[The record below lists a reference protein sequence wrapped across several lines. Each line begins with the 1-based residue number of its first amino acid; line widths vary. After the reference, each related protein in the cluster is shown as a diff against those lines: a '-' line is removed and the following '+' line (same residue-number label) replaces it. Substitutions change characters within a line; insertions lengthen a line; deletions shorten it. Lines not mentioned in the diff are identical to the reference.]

1 MVFLLKT
8 KKELKKLCKQEIR
21 PKGSGIKSMS
31 DQQLV
36 DGLNE
41 PIIREFKSRKIYF
54 SFKDNI
60 WGADLAD
67 MQSIC
72 IYNKEIR
79 FFLSVI
85 DVFSNTFS
93 GSF

>member
-36 DGLNE
+36 DGLNK
-41 PIIREFKSRKIYF
+41 PIIREFKSRKIYS

>member
-41 PIIREFKSRKIYF
+41 PIIREFKSRKIYS

-79 FFLSVI
+79 FLLSVI

>member
-1 MVFLLKT
+1 MV
-8 KKELKKLCKQEIR
+8 R
-21 PKGSGIKSMS
+21 PKGSSIKFISY
-31 DQQLV
+31 QQLV

-41 PIIREFKSRKIYF
+41 PISREFKSHKIYS
-54 SFKDNI
+54 SFQDNI

-72 IYNKEIR
+72 IYNKELR

-85 DVFSNTFS
+85 DVFRNTFS

>member
-1 MVFLLKT
+1 MAFLLKT

-41 PIIREFKSRKIYF
+41 PIIREFKSRKIYS

>member
-41 PIIREFKSRKIYF
+41 PIIREFKSRKIYS

-79 FFLSVI
+79 FF
-85 DVFSNTFS
+85 
-93 GSF
+93 

>member
-41 PIIREFKSRKIYF
+41 PIIREFKSRKIYS

-93 GSF
+93 GSS